1 MLNPALGPAQANRIP
16 KGQLSART
24 DAETIMKPRLIVLL
38 LICMSAAPAGAQQ
51 VYSWTDS
58 NGTKHFSDTP
68 PPPNTPTAKKLNVRS
83 GVSTEEA
90 MESPAEAPKEEGPQ
104 MAAAAGYSPED
115 IERNCTAARKNL
127 ETYRAGNPGS
137 DAEPEAQIRYQENIN
152 KAADQIKLFCG

>member
-1 MLNPALGPAQANRIP
+1 
-16 KGQLSART
+16 
-24 DAETIMKPRLIVLL
+24 MKPRFIVLL
-38 LICMSAAPAGAQQ
+38 LICLSAAPASAQQ

-83 GVSTEEA
+83 GVSTEESMGSA
-90 MESPAEAPKEEGPQ
+90 EEAPKEGPQ
-104 MAAAAGYSPED
+104 MAAAAGYSTED
-115 IERNCTAARKNL
+115 IARNCAAARKNL

-152 KAADQIKLFCG
+152 KATDQIKLFCG